1 MIDRIETLES
11 LKPTLFAAEK
21 LDLAA
26 KIKGFLDTTAEIN
39 LGDIGTLYPNQ
50 LTAIN
55 KLYQFLV
62 KPDADDIGYI
72 VQPTGSG
79 KTLIMALIVKL
90 FDVDTLMLVP
100 RINLLE
106 YTKREL
112 ISLGIAAED
121 IGIVGGGY
129 NEVGRKITL
138 STYQSHLN
146 RVNDAAYQQHNQE
159 KKFIVCDEAHTA
171 LGDKT
176 RASISQILTADNDVE
191 LDDIA
196 DEEELRAQE
205 AGLTQVTTDYHG
217 KAFILGF
224 TATPQLAGK
233 HVKAYFKNEIAREG
247 IVNLMKGGILAKLR
261 VAQLS
266 GDIQRGVEINGK
278 KITQDQQEKILTRN
292 DAYKKL
298 LDEYEKIFQAML
310 EEDQIPRAV
319 ARCSNIKE
327 AGKFVDL
334 LIARGFKAEL
344 CTSKDEDAKTSQQQ
358 RKKLEAL
365 EEAML
370 DGKLD
375 VIVTVDKLAM
385 GWNFPLAN
393 IAIDATASA
402 SAAKIIQFVG
412 RILRRAKNKQY
423 ATLICMSWLV
433 QRAKQRNPND
443 EGAALNE
450 SPSDSGADAD
460 EGEATSRGQLY
471 DFFRALQDSGEDLD
485 EMLSVLADAS
495 GRKVIYDRDNRDD
508 MKELGA
514 RYFSSVENIAADLKK
529 YADIG
534 GVSVTECSTRTPDVA
549 LAVICANGEP
559 VKWATYLKYA
569 SIAFGLESLAATL
582 LKLKKLIGLVV
593 KEYEMDEVYF
603 KCAACVKS
611 DLQKFVDTAG
621 IPVAKANT
629 RTPDVRATVVCS
641 NGDTIKWENYLNI
654 AARVWG
660 ESSPKVA
667 LDRLKSIAL
676 EVKEPDKLDAK
687 YFAQSSNVLHDL
699 SAFAKG
705 FGLTTDTLTT
715 TSNNTLLVTCAN
727 GEVFKWTSYLR
738 QAAKALGLESL
749 LATLLRLKKMI
760 GLEVKEIEM
769 DEMYFRCADCVRN
782 DFQRYAKAAGI
793 PVEQINTRTP
803 DVAMSVIC
811 SNGDTVRWQRYFS
824 TAKKT
829 LRVDSDVAAI
839 AQLKTLIGLEVKQYD
854 PLDAKYFAQKSNV
867 LHDLSAFANTADVTI
882 GECTTRTPDNKVKIV
897 CANGEPV
904 SWDRYLMKAGKALG
918 INGQAQTLVYLKSF
932 VLDE

>member
-26 KIKGFLDTTAEIN
+26 KIKRFLDTTAEIN

-55 KLYQFLV
+55 KLYEFLV
-62 KPDADDIGYI
+62 TPGADAIGYI

-112 ISLGIAAED
+112 MSLGIAAED

-129 NEVGRKITL
+129 NEIGRKITL

-146 RVNDAAYQQHNQE
+146 RVNDAAYQQHNHE

-196 DEEELRAQE
+196 DEDELRAQE
-205 AGLTQVTTDYHG
+205 AGLTQVTSDYQG

-266 GDIQRGVEINGK
+266 GDIHRGVEINGS

-298 LDEYEKIFQAML
+298 LDKYEQVFQSML

-319 ARCSNIKE
+319 ARCANIKE
-327 AGKFVDL
+327 AGKFVEL
-334 LIARGFKAEL
+334 LTERGFKAEL

-370 DGKLD
+370 AGKLD

-450 SPSDSGADAD
+450 SPSDTGADAD
-460 EGEATSRGQLY
+460 EGETTSRGQLY

-495 GRKVIYDRDNRDD
+495 GRKVIYDRDSRDD

-514 RYFSSVENIAADLKK
+514 RYFSSVENIEADLKK

-534 GVSVTECSTRTPDVA
+534 GVSITECSTRTPDVA

-559 VKWATYLKYA
+559 VKWSTYLKYA

-582 LKLKKLIGLVV
+582 LKLKKLIGLAV

-603 KCAACVKS
+603 KCATCVKS

-621 IPVAKANT
+621 IPIAKANT
-629 RTPDVRATVVCS
+629 RTPDVRATVICS
-641 NGDTIKWENYLNI
+641 NGDTVKWENYLNI

-660 ESSPKVA
+660 VSSPKLA
-667 LDRLKSIAL
+667 LDRLKSLAL

-687 YFAQSSNVLHDL
+687 YFAQAANVVHDL
-699 SAFAKG
+699 NAYAQVLEISTAQ
-705 FGLTTDTLTT
+705 LTTAAND
-715 TSNNTLLVTCAN
+715 LLSVLCAN
-727 GEVFKWTSYLR
+727 GETVKWRAYVR
-738 QAAKALGLESL
+738 FAARAFGLESL
-749 LATLLRLKKMI
+749 ADTLLRLKKII

-769 DEMYFRCADCVRN
+769 DQIYFRCADCVRN
-782 DFQRYAKAAGI
+782 DLQRYADVSGI
-793 PVEQINTRTP
+793 MLDKINTRTP
-803 DVAMSVIC
+803 DVAVSVVC
-811 SNGDTVRWQRYFS
+811 SNGDTVKWQRYFS
-824 TAKKT
+824 TARKA
-829 LRVDSDVAAI
+829 LGVDSDVAAV

-854 PLDAKYFAQKSNV
+854 KLDAKYFAQKSNV
-867 LHDLSAFANTADVTI
+867 LRDLRAYANAADVTI
-882 GECTTRTPDNKVKIV
+882 SECTTRTPDTKMKIW
-897 CANGEPV
+897 CSNGESV
-904 SWDRYLMKAGKALG
+904 SWSGYLTRAGKALG
-918 INGQAQTLVYLKSF
+918 IDSQAQTLVHLKSF
-932 VLDE
+932 VLDQ